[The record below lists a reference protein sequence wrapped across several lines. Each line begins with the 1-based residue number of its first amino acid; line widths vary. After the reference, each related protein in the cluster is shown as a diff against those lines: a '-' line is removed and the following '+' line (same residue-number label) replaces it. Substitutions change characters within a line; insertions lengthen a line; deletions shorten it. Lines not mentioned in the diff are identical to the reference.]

1 MLEIILQYGKIS
13 RNVVFVW
20 TCWYFYLFSTRFF
33 YYWCCVNY
41 NEPTQHWWKSQKNCK
56 KSRKIKNFP
65 ERKRLFSSGGETG
78 IRSLLRPRPASR
90 HSQNAIQGIFRA
102 THRSDSNPFHKI
114 KTSPKGSCR
123 FQVAERQGFEPWSP
137 CGLPVFKT
145 GAFDHSAISPGCC
158 RKQCTQYI
166 KNFWFVKIFFD
177 FSCFKNLFRKYCH
190 FEWLFWHFH
199 ADLCHGIWAYQ
210 KK

>member
-65 ERKRLFSSGGETG
+65 LGKLLFSSGGETG
-78 IRSLLRPRPASR
+78 IRTLEPLRTAGFQDRCIRPLCHLSKMLSKTVHAVYKKFWIC
-90 HSQNAIQGIFRA
+90 QNF
-102 THRSDSNPFHKI
+102 
-114 KTSPKGSCR
+114 
-123 FQVAERQGFEPWSP
+123 
-137 CGLPVFKT
+137 
-145 GAFDHSAISPGCC
+145 
-158 RKQCTQYI
+158 
-166 KNFWFVKIFFD
+166 FWF
-177 FSCFKNLFRKYCH
+177 FSV
-190 FEWLFWHFH
+190 
-199 ADLCHGIWAYQ
+199 
-210 KK
+210 